1 MTARPVRAS
10 AVAAAAL
17 VWAIGAG
24 AQARLPAE
32 TARWLETE
40 FGFSESDLRAVAEGR
55 SVARTLDTTS
65 ASEAAAVGVVRI
77 DAPPER
83 LLREFIEL
91 DTTTLA
97 RGVQALGVFSDPP
110 VADDLAGLRLTAE
123 DLAALRECR
132 PGACDVKLP
141 GAVIT
146 RMREVPWHQADAPA
160 LATAVMRDWLLA
172 YVRRYRDE
180 GAAALGRLD
189 DKRPSIDTGAEL
201 AAALANE
208 PLLSRVAP
216 DLAARLTGRPGGR
229 RAGDR
234 ETVYWARV
242 DFGLKPLIRVSHMSV
257 HETPGAAGGVSH
269 VVVTRQVYASHYV
282 RAALEL
288 RFILPQPGGG
298 FVLVTTSRSRNDGMT
313 GLLGLVVRGSVRRRS
328 RDVLARY
335 LEAVK
340 AATEAGRRGGIVGE

>member
-1 MTARPVRAS
+1 MTEPHGRAS
-10 AVAAAAL
+10 VLAVAMF

-24 AQARLPAE
+24 AQAHLPAE

-40 FGFSESDLRAVAEGR
+40 FGFSGAELQAVAEGR
-55 SVARTLDTTS
+55 SVARALDTTS

-77 DAPPER
+77 DAPSER
-83 LLREFIEL
+83 LLREFAEP
-91 DTTTLA
+91 DTATLA

-110 VADDLAGLRLTAE
+110 VPADLAGLRLTTE

-141 GAVIT
+141 RDVIA

-172 YVRRYRDE
+172 SLQRYRAE
-180 GAAALGRLD
+180 GASALGRLD
-189 DKRPSIDTGAEL
+189 DKRPSIDAGAEL
-201 AAALANE
+201 ATVLANE

-216 DLAARLTGRPGGR
+216 ELAAYLSGRSGRPR
-229 RAGDR
+229 GDR
-234 ETVYWARV
+234 EVVYWARV
-242 DFGLKPLIRVSHMSV
+242 DFGLKPLIRVSHLSV

-269 VVVTRQVYASHYV
+269 VVVGRQLYASHYV
-282 RAALEL
+282 RGALEL
-288 RFILPQPGGG
+288 RLIVPQPGGG
-298 FVLVTTSRSRNDGMT
+298 FLLVTTSRSRNDGMT
-313 GLLGLVVRGSVRRRS
+313 GLRGLVVRASVRRRS

-340 AATEAGRRGGIVGE
+340 AATEANRRGGIVGK